1 MGVCPWYGPG
11 MATQRP
17 WKHKPGRPSTREL
30 NLKRAI
36 RKRSLLDLAW
46 WMIEDN
52 KDLLLA
58 RDMPRFMPRLIGIID
73 RLEANK
79 ATTASDTQEVAEALA
94 SFLNTDPNE

>member
-1 MGVCPWYGPG
+1 
-11 MATQRP
+11 
-17 WKHKPGRPSTREL
+17 
-30 NLKRAI
+30 
-36 RKRSLLDLAW
+36 
-46 WMIEDN
+46 MIEDN

-94 SFLNTDPNE
+94 SFLNTEAE